1 MTSSIKD
8 VAAKAGVSIGTV
20 SNVLN
25 HPDRVSPQTVERV
38 QEAISSLGF
47 VRNDAAR
54 QLRAGESKTIA
65 LMVFDASNPFF
76 ADVAR
81 GAEDTAAAHG
91 YTVLV
96 GNTSGSSERENTYL
110 DVFEEQ
116 RVRGILISP
125 MSHVE
130 TRLITLRNFGI
141 PAVLVDRV
149 SDSQDISSV
158 SVDDVAGGEIAAKH
172 LLDTGRKHIGFVGG
186 PLDVPQVRD
195 RLIGARRAVTT
206 EKEATLDI
214 FETLQTTVL
223 EGRRVG
229 KTIAKMSPSERPE
242 ALFAANDLVAVGL
255 LQALTAQG
263 PLRVPQ
269 DIALVGYDD
278 IDFARSAIVPLTSI
292 RQPSSLI
299 GKTAVDLLLKLADNP
314 DEPQRQVVFQ
324 PELVVRESTATTG

>member
-8 VAAKAGVSIGTV
+8 VAAQAGVSIGTV

-25 HPDRVSPQTVERV
+25 HPNRVSPGTVERV
-38 QEAISSLGF
+38 QAAISSLGF

-81 GAEDTAAAHG
+81 GAEDAAAAHG

-96 GNTSGSSERENTYL
+96 GNTSGATERENTYL

-125 MSHVE
+125 MSNVE
-130 TRLITLRNFGI
+130 DRLIALKNFGI

-149 SDSQDISSV
+149 SDTQEISSV
-158 SVDDVAGGEIAAKH
+158 SVDDVAGGEIATQH
-172 LLDTGRKHIGFVGG
+172 LLETGRKKLGFVGG

-195 RLIGARRAVTT
+195 RLIGARRAVSTDSS
-206 EKEATLDI
+206 ATLRI
-214 FETLQTTVL
+214 FETSQTTVL

-229 KTIAKMSPSERPE
+229 KAIANMSPLERPQ

-263 PLRVPQ
+263 PLRVPE

-292 RQPSSLI
+292 RQPSTLI
-299 GKTAVDLLLKLADNP
+299 GQTAVNVLLRQADNFK
-314 DEPQRQVVFQ
+314 EPQRQVVFQ
-324 PELVVRESTATTG
+324 PELVVRESTLTSS

>member
-1 MTSSIKD
+1 MTPSIKD

-38 QEAISSLGF
+38 QDAISALGF

-81 GAEDTAAAHG
+81 GAEDAAANQG

-96 GNTSGSSERENTYL
+96 GNTSGSTDRENTYL

-125 MSHVE
+125 MSDVE
-130 TRLITLRNFGI
+130 SRLLALKNFGI
-141 PAVLVDRV
+141 PAVMVDRV
-149 SDSQDISSV
+149 SDSEELSSV
-158 SVDDVAGGEIAAKH
+158 SVDDIAGGDIAARH
-172 LLDTGRKHIGFVGG
+172 LLETGRKHIGFVGG

-195 RLIGARRAVTT
+195 RLIGARRAVSA
-206 EKEATLDI
+206 EANATLDI
-214 FETLQTTVL
+214 FETTQTTVL
-223 EGRRVG
+223 EGRRIG
-229 KTIAKMSPSERPE
+229 KIIARMSPTERPQ

-299 GKTAVDLLLKLADNP
+299 GQTAVDVLLQLANNP
-314 DEPQRQVVFQ
+314 DQPQRQVVFQ
-324 PELVVRESTATTG
+324 PELVVRESTATTA